1 VPVIE
6 MERTYTTKNIKK
18 REKALDAMGI
28 SLEEETKASKKS
40 PSDSLS

>member
-1 VPVIE
+1 
-6 MERTYTTKNIKK
+6 MERIDTTKKIKK

-28 SLEEETKASKKS
+28 SLEEATNVRKKS